1 MFKKILTFSLCAL
14 SLSFA
19 DKVVIDT
26 TMAAAAHSDYQEY
39 EDRGSFGPY
48 IEFNNIKQSNVNYS
62 YKVHDQK
69 YSISID
75 NSYIYGASGSL
86 PLTEWFDINIMAG
99 YQYLGVSHHPK
110 NKSKATKDFE
120 EAFGDYDEDDDDAP
134 MNKSD
139 MDGRHQIHTALFQ
152 LGFDLAYP
160 VVASYNYQFM
170 LKPYLFGAGIFG
182 KTFFSDDTKFLS
194 PVLYGYAYGA
204 GIRMAWHGAFLSAG
218 VKNGHEY
225 FHTYFER
232 KTSDTKEGDEFMLDF
247 DTYFQPFVT
256 LGITLF

>member
-1 MFKKILTFSLCAL
+1 MIRKIFALSLCAL

-19 DKVVIDT
+19 DRIVIDT
-26 TMAAAAHSDYQEY
+26 TMAAADKSDYNEY

-48 IEFNNIKQSNVNYS
+48 VEFNNIKMSDVNYV
-62 YKVHDQK
+62 YKVHNQRYD
-69 YSISID
+69 ISID
-75 NSYIYGASGSL
+75 NSYIYGASGTL

-99 YQYLGVSHHPK
+99 YQYLGISHHPR
-110 NKSKATKDFE
+110 NRKAVMEDF
-120 EAFGDYDEDDDDAP
+120 ASFADYIDAP
-134 MNKSD
+134 MNEND
-139 MDGRHQIHTALFQ
+139 IDGRHQVHTALFQ
-152 LGFDLAYP
+152 LGFDLGYP
-160 VVASYNYQFM
+160 IVASYNYQFM

-194 PVLYGYAYGA
+194 PILYGYAYGA
-204 GIRMAWHGAFLSAG
+204 GLRMAWHGFFLSAG

-232 KTSDTKEGDEFMLDF
+232 KTGDTKEGDEFMLDF